1 MTRTTLTVLAVAALA
16 ASGCATKKYVQ
27 QETGAVHTR
36 VDDVETQ
43 VEQTQ
48 TEIRSTGERV
58 GRNERQIGEVSKTAQ
73 EALQRAQEAGKLAE
87 GKLLY
92 ETVLTD
98 EKVRFGFDK
107 AELSEEARAAL
118 DQFADELKGQYNR
131 DVYVEIQG
139 HTDATGSDQ
148 YNLELGLERAEAVR
162 RYLNQQH
169 GIPLH
174 RISVISYGEA
184 EPIAE
189 NANRDG
195 RAQNRRVVLVV
206 LA

>member
-43 VEQTQ
+43 VEQAQ

-118 DQFADELKGQYNR
+118 DQFAEQLKGQYNR